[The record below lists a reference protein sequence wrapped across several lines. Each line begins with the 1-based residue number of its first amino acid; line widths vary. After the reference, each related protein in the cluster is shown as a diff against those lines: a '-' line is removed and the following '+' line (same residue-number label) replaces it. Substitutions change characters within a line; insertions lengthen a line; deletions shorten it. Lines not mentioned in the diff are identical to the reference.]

1 MTVSYDSHNSP
12 MSGAA
17 SSEQRRITP
26 FDFALLASVTM
37 LLGIG
42 AVMVYSATI
51 NDQTIVTGDG
61 AGKLKV
67 HLIHVA
73 LGVTCLLGGMYYPYR
88 NWRRLTYPI
97 LFGSVLLLVAVI
109 FFGHTAGNAR
119 RWIKLPG
126 FSLQPAEV
134 AKLAFVMFLAY
145 SLAKKAHRIRS
156 FTVAF
161 VPHLLV
167 CGLLIFLCLF
177 QPDFG
182 TSVILTVLMFTML
195 FVAGTRLSYISLFVL
210 VGSFLAFQAIAAND
224 MRLRRVIAFI
234 NPWAYRSGTGYQMV
248 NSQIAI
254 GSGGLTGQGL
264 GYGGQTLTGFL
275 PEGHTDFIL
284 SVTAEQMGFVGV
296 SVIALLFVMLIARG
310 IAIAS
315 SARDSYGRFLAFG
328 ITLLLGLQAV
338 INMMVAVGLIPTKGL
353 TLPFVSYGGSS
364 MLVCCLALGILL
376 NISRDVALGKLE
388 LVAPPPSFE
397 DEERQLLM
405 QAETVRRQR
414 HRKKRKTRG
423 PDPRQQSLEEVL
435 KP

>member
-1 MTVSYDSHNSP
+1 MNTGGNRT
-12 MSGAA
+12 AA
-17 SSEQRRITP
+17 GRRIAP
-26 FDFALLASVTM
+26 FDFALLASVIM

-51 NDQTIVTGDG
+51 NDQTVLTGDG
-61 AGKLKV
+61 AAKLKV
-67 HLIHVA
+67 HLMHVA
-73 LGVTCLLGGMYYPYR
+73 LGVACLLGGMYYPYR
-88 NWRRLTYPI
+88 NWRKLTYPV
-97 LFGSVLLLVAVI
+97 LFGAVLLLVAVI

-145 SLAKKAHRIRS
+145 SLAKKAERIKS

-161 VPHLLV
+161 VPHLMV

-210 VGSFLAFQAIAAND
+210 VGGFLAFQAIADND

-234 NPWAYRSGTGYQMV
+234 NPWAYRTGTGYQMV

-284 SVTAEQMGFVGV
+284 SVTAEQMGFIGVGV
-296 SVIALLFVMLIARG
+296 VALLFFMMIVRG
-310 IAIAS
+310 IAVAGA
-315 SARDSYGRFLAFG
+315 ARDEYGRFLAFG

-376 NISRDVALGKLE
+376 NISRDVGIGKYE
-388 LVAPPPSFE
+388 LVSPTPVYEDPPEPPAPKK
-397 DEERQLLM
+397 DR
-405 QAETVRRQR
+405 TKKR
-414 HRKKRKTRG
+414 RKKRSSV
-423 PDPRQQSLEEVL
+423 DPRQQSLEEVL